1 MPKQTGSKSYTDIE
15 LCLIFKEIL
24 YLLPYKK
31 SEWENI
37 YEPCKMAVEMYN
49 KTHKDQL
56 IIRKAKAIAR
66 KFEDMTYS
74 SKKIVTNEADND
86 CRVSFYYIYIY
97 IYILLKKKKKLE
109 NLIIIILKMLY
120 K

>member
-15 LCLIFKEIL
+15 LCLIFKEII

-37 YEPCKMAVEMYN
+37 YEPCKRAVEMYN
-49 KTHKDQL
+49 KTHRDQL

-74 SKKIVTNEADND
+74 SKKIATNEIGND
-86 CRVSFYYIYIY
+86 S
-97 IYILLKKKKKLE
+97 K
-109 NLIIIILKMLY
+109 
-120 K
+120 

>member
-15 LCLIFKEIL
+15 LCLIFKEII

-31 SEWENI
+31 SEWEKI
-37 YEPCKMAVEMYN
+37 YEPCKRAVEMYN

-74 SKKIVTNEADND
+74 SKKIATDVAGKE
-86 CRVSFYYIYIY
+86 SKFIYIY
-97 IYILLKKKKKLE
+97 
-109 NLIIIILKMLY
+109 
-120 K
+120 

>member
-37 YEPCKMAVEMYN
+37 YAPCKMAVEMYN

-74 SKKIVTNEADND
+74 SKKIVTNVADNE
-86 CRVSFYYIYIY
+86 CIY
-97 IYILLKKKKKLE
+97 E
-109 NLIIIILKMLY
+109 LIINNKIKKIN
-120 K
+120 